1 MRRIVTMDP
10 TMQDHILLVEDDAEL
25 RREMLEYLARR
36 AYTVTAVE
44 TSAEARDVLARSPTA
59 GATVGMVLCDLNLG
73 DGNGIDLFVEF
84 APLHPSCHWILMSG
98 DPDPER
104 LKAARRRLPGLPP
117 CTIVSKPVSLRALIA
132 LLSAS
137 PRP

>member
-1 MRRIVTMDP
+1 MRRVATMDP
-10 TMQDHILLVEDDAEL
+10 AMQDHILLVEDDAEL

-44 TSAEARDVLARSPTA
+44 TSAEARDVLSRSPAA
-59 GATVGMVLCDLNLG
+59 GDTLRVVLCDLNLG

-84 APLHPSCHWILMSG
+84 APLLPSCRWILMSG

-104 LKAARRRLPGLPP
+104 LKAARHRLPGLPP
-117 CTIVSKPVSLRALIA
+117 CTIVSKPVSLRSLAALF
-132 LLSAS
+132 SA
-137 PRP
+137 RP

>member
-1 MRRIVTMDP
+1 MWRIGTMDP

-44 TSAEARDVLARSPTA
+44 TSAEAREVLIRSPTA
-59 GATVGMVLCDLNLG
+59 GETLVMVLCDLNLG

-84 APLHPSCHWILMSG
+84 APLHPSCQWILMSG
-98 DPDPER
+98 DPDPGR
-104 LKAARRRLPGLPP
+104 LKAARLRHPALPP
-117 CTIVSKPVSLRALIA
+117 CTIVSKPVSLRSLVALI
-132 LLSAS
+132 SARS
-137 PRP
+137 

>member
-1 MRRIVTMDP
+1 MDS

-44 TSAEARDVLARSPTA
+44 TIGGARDVLARSPTA
-59 GATVGMVLCDLNLG
+59 GEALDVVLCDLNLG
-73 DGNGIDLFVEF
+73 DGNGIDLFMEF
-84 APLHPSCHWILMSG
+84 APLHPSCRWILMSG

-104 LKAARRRLPGLPP
+104 LKNARHQDPALPP
-117 CTIVSKPVSLRALIA
+117 CTIVSKPVSMRTLVT